1 MEWAARIASV
11 GSHHAVLSLLGARPK
26 GVVLRTTRTSTPR
39 ASGLRIG
46 APMRTALQCGAPLV
60 LVRLVVR
67 VGGHVTVPLRRYRSD
82 VPRPRSNDPSGND
95 PGDGEPDDDLPGDA
109 GERRAPVIVAGAFT
123 VGLPFLMPEF
133 FRNDAGMALSAVQL
147 VLLIAM
153 FALDPG
159 RIDRRSR
166 NVHLVRLALVGSL
179 ALGAATSVARM
190 VSLILQRH
198 GGTGDAEHLLWAG
211 ALVWVHLVLA
221 FAFLYWELDAGGP
234 GERAHHPPGPGDLLF
249 PQQSDPEL
257 SSGEWRPVFFDYLH
271 MAAVGA
277 ISFSPGDVV
286 VLSHRA
292 KAATVIESGASLAIL
307 GLVVARAINILN

>member
-1 MEWAARIASV
+1 MGHLW
-11 GSHHAVLSLLGARPK
+11 
-26 GVVLRTTRTSTPR
+26 TS
-39 ASGLRIG
+39 
-46 APMRTALQCGAPLV
+46 
-60 LVRLVVR
+60 
-67 VGGHVTVPLRRYRSD
+67 LRRYRSAVARQHTD
-82 VPRPRSNDPSGND
+82 DPS
-95 PGDGEPDDDLPGDA
+95 DDDLPGDA

-123 VGLPFLMPEF
+123 VGLPFLMPAF
-133 FRNDAGMALSAVQL
+133 FRNDAGMVLSAVQL

-153 FALDPG
+153 FMLDPG

-179 ALGAATSVARM
+179 ALGAATSAGRM

-198 GGTGDAEHLLWAG
+198 GGTADAEHLLWAG

-221 FAFLYWELDAGGP
+221 FAFLYWEMDAGGP
-234 GERAHHPPGPGDLLF
+234 GERAHHPPGPGDLVF
-249 PQQSDPEL
+249 PQQSDPTL
-257 SSGEWRPVFFDYLH
+257 TAGEWRSVFFDYLH

-292 KAATVIESGASLAIL
+292 KVATVIESGASLAIL